1 MKLKQFL
8 FGLCLLACL
17 AACDDETGTM
27 GISTISKLDNLE
39 ISTDTF
45 NITTRS
51 IIADSVFARSSSSFL
66 GTIRDPETGEYISA
80 NYMTQFHTLEGYG
93 FPELDSI
100 SSRDTNGDIIAD
112 SCELRLFWDSYYGDS
127 LSSMKCTAYELAT
140 PMTENNVY
148 YSNFDPVKEGL
159 VRSASAGG
167 IKASKTYTLEDMNVS
182 LSIRKNTNYSKN
194 IRIMLDKPYT
204 DKDGKTYNNYGTY
217 IMRKYYK
224 EYGGD
229 STYFKNAIRLTHNVV
244 PGFYIESTGGLG
256 NLANIQLTQL
266 NLYFKYQGSSSSTPY
281 TGTMSFAG
289 TQEVMQHTNYVNEN
303 EKIKSLAEDPTCTYL
318 KTPAGIF
325 TEITLPI
332 DEICLNHD
340 NDTINSAKFTLQR
353 LNDRTSSSYAFDAPT
368 TVLLIP
374 KDSLYSFFENKD
386 VTNNKTSFLS
396 TFDSTSNTYTFNNV
410 GSLIKAMQLSKLNGN
425 TSKDW
430 NKAVL
435 IPVTTTTDTS
445 SQITKVVHD
454 MSLTSTRLIGGPN
467 NPNGDIKISIIY
479 SKYR

>member
-1 MKLKQFL
+1 MKLKHSII
-8 FGLCLLACL
+8 GLCTLACL
-17 AACDDETGTM
+17 AACNDETGTI
-27 GISTISKLDNLE
+27 GGSLISDLDHLE

-45 NITTRS
+45 NISTRS
-51 IIADSVFARSSSSFL
+51 IVVDSVLARNSSSYL

-93 FPELDSI
+93 FPALDSI
-100 SSRDTNGDIIAD
+100 SSRDTNNEIIAD
-112 SCELRLFWDSYYGDS
+112 SCELRLFWDSFYGDS
-127 LSSMKCTAYELAT
+127 LSSMKCTAYELAA
-140 PMTENNVY
+140 PMTEDKVY
-148 YSNFDPVKEGL
+148 YSNFDPIKEGL

-182 LSIRKNTNYSKN
+182 LSLRNNSSYSKN
-194 IRIMLDKPYT
+194 IRIRLDKPYT

-229 STYFKNAIRLTHNVV
+229 STYFKNAIRLINNVV

-256 NLANIQLTQL
+256 NLANVTITQL
-266 NLYFKYQGSSSSTPY
+266 NLYFQYKGSSASTPY

-303 EKIKSLAEDPTCTYL
+303 EKIKSLADDPTCTYL

-325 TEITLPI
+325 TEITLPVN
-332 DEICLNHD
+332 EICLNHD
-340 NDTINSAKFTLQR
+340 NDTVNSAKFTLQR
-353 LNDRTSSSYAFDAPT
+353 LNDITDSSYAFDAPT
-368 TVLLIP
+368 TVLLVP
-374 KDSLYSFFENKD
+374 KDSLYSFFEHRD
-386 VTNNKTSFLS
+386 VNNNKTSFLA
-396 TFDSTSNTYTFNNV
+396 TFDSKSNTYTFNNV
-410 GSLIKAMQLSKLNGN
+410 GSMIKAMQLSKLNGN
-425 TSKDW
+425 TSEDW

-435 IPVTTTTDTS
+435 IPVTTTTNTS

-454 MSLTSTRLIGGPN
+454 MSLTSTRLIGGPS

-479 SKYR
+479 SKYK

>member
-425 TSKDW
+425 TSEDW

>member
-1 MKLKQFL
+1 MKLKQF
-8 FGLCLLACL
+8 FSGLCILASL
-17 AACDDETGTM
+17 TACNDETGTL
-27 GISTISKLDNLE
+27 GVSLISDLDHLE

-45 NITTRS
+45 NISTRS
-51 IIADSVFARSSSSFL
+51 IIADSVLARSTSSFL

-93 FPELDSI
+93 FPALDSI
-100 SSRDTNGDIIAD
+100 ASRDANDGIIVD
-112 SCELRLFWDSYYGDS
+112 SCELRLFWDSFYGDS
-127 LSSMKCTAYELAT
+127 LSSMKCTAYELAA
-140 PMTENNVY
+140 PMTEDKVY

-167 IKASKTYTLEDMNVS
+167 IKASKTYTLEDMNVA
-182 LSIRKNTNYSKN
+182 LSTRKNTNYSKN
-194 IRIMLDKPYT
+194 IRILLDKPYT

-217 IMRKYYK
+217 IMRKYYE

-229 STYFKNAIRLTHNVV
+229 STYFKNSIRLINNVV

-256 NLANIQLTQL
+256 SLAKIMITQL
-266 NLYFKYQGSSSSTPY
+266 NLYFRYRGTSSSTPY

-289 TQEVMQHTNYVNEN
+289 TQEVMQHTNYVNES
-303 EKIKSLAEDPTCTYL
+303 EKIKSLADDPTCTYL

-325 TEITLPI
+325 TEITLPV
-332 DEICLNHD
+332 DDICLNHD

-353 LNDRTSSSYAFDAPT
+353 LNDKTDSEYAFDAPT
-368 TVLLIP
+368 TVLLVP
-374 KDSLYSFFENKD
+374 KDSLYSFFENRD
-386 VTNNKTSFLS
+386 VTNNKTSFLA
-396 TFDSTSNTYTFNNV
+396 TFDSKSNTYTFNNI
-410 GSLIKAMQLSKLNGN
+410 GSMIKAMQLSKLNGN
-425 TSKDW
+425 TSEDW

-435 IPVTTTTDTS
+435 IPVSTTTDTS

-454 MSLTSTRLIGGPN
+454 MSLTSTRLVGGPN

-479 SKYR
+479 SKYK